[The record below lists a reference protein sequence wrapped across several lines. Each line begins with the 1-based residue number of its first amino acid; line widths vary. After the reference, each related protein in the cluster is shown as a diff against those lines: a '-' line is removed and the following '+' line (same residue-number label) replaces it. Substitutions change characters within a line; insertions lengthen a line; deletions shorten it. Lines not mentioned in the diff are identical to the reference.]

1 MDKTSYSHQDN
12 TPYFQL
18 FSLRYIE
25 EFSVQLME
33 RLPRNLI
40 EKLAGLTIKVENFAT
55 ESTLQGLKIQNRYD
69 LLGLYRGIPF
79 FKKKE
84 GSFEDTKDVLFLFR
98 APIIRYT
105 HEYKEPI
112 NDVIEQIILH
122 EISHHFMI
130 SKSELTLA
138 LGKKIKN

>member
-1 MDKTSYSHQDN
+1 MDKTSPQIEEVA
-12 TPYFQL
+12 PYFQL
-18 FSLRYIE
+18 SSLRYIE
-25 EFSVQLME
+25 DCAIQLLE

-40 EKLAGLTIKVENFAT
+40 EKLVGLRVQAENFSTEAT
-55 ESTLQGLKIQNRYD
+55 LEGLKIQNRYD

-84 GSFEDTKDVLFLFR
+84 NDFGESNDVLFLYR

-105 HEYKEPI
+105 QEYKENI
-112 NDVIEQIILH
+112 DDVIEQIILH

-130 SKSELTLA
+130 SKSELMLA
-138 LGKKIKN
+138 LGKKIKD